1 MRPWATAAAVLVAGL
16 VITGTFAF
24 AAWRAYDDNEDRLLE
39 RRTREAAAVLDA
51 SAPGIESTLAVTASV
66 PRVVEEVVE
75 EVFRAILGSQV
86 GPEARFAS
94 GSVWVAGS
102 SSPALVLGEE
112 PALAD
117 LDAETI
123 EAFLERARAAEGM
136 AVLNLVD
143 ASPPRLGYGYA
154 ARPEAGGAVVYVE
167 QALPPSRLQVIQPGS
182 AFAGLDYA
190 IYIGDVDDREVL
202 LASTPDLP
210 LTGRV
215 AEEPIAFGDAT
226 LTLAMT
232 PTVELA
238 GNLLARL
245 PWIVLVVGTVISAGA
260 AALTER
266 LERRRAHAELLAL
279 ENARLF
285 GEQREASVLLQRS
298 LLPQALPDVPGLDVE
313 VRYEAGV
320 AGTEVGGD
328 WYDVMADEHRVVL
341 VIGDVSGR
349 GLPAASVM
357 ASVRHSI
364 RALAAQGDAVDEI
377 LAKVSRLDPVER
389 LGHFA
394 TVLCGAVDLRTGE
407 LTFACAGHPPPL
419 LISDDDAA
427 TWIDVP
433 PGPPIG
439 AVPTSSYRSV
449 TVARPAPGSTLLM
462 ITDGLFE
469 RRGESI
475 DVGLERLR
483 TVAAGGAGSLAALVD
498 HVVEEMTGGEAAD
511 DTALLAVRW
520 RS

>member
-1 MRPWATAAAVLVAGL
+1 MRPWASAVAVLLAGL
-16 VITGTFAF
+16 VITGAFAW
-24 AAWRAYDDNEDRLLE
+24 AAWRAYDDNESRLLE
-39 RRTREAAAVLDA
+39 RRTREAAAVLNA

-66 PRVVEEVVE
+66 PRIVEEAVA
-75 EVFRAILGSQV
+75 EVFRRTLGTQV

-94 GSVWVAGS
+94 GSVWLAGEIE
-102 SSPALVLGEE
+102 PALVLGED
-112 PALAD
+112 PGLAD
-117 LDAETI
+117 LDPGEI
-123 EAFLERARAAEGM
+123 EGFLERARAAEGM
-136 AVLNLVD
+136 AVLDLVD

-154 ARPEAGGAVVYVE
+154 ALPEAGGAVVYVE
-167 QALPPSRLQVIQPGS
+167 QALPESRLQVIQPDS

-190 IYIGDVDDREVL
+190 IYIGGPDDRSVL

-210 LTGRV
+210 LSGRV

-226 LTLAMT
+226 LTLVMA

-245 PWIVLVVGTVISAGA
+245 PWIVLGAGAVVSAGA

-285 GEQREASVLLQRS
+285 GEQRDASVLLQRS
-298 LLPQALPDVPGLDVE
+298 LLPQVLPEVAGLE
-313 VRYEAGV
+313 IAVRYEAGV

-328 WYDVMADEHRVVL
+328 WYDVMADEDRAVL

-394 TVLCGAVDLRTGE
+394 TVLCGAVDLRTGA

-419 LISDDDAA
+419 VVSGGDGS
-427 TWIDVP
+427 WIEVP

-439 AVPTSSYRSV
+439 AVSGATYQAVSL
-449 TVARPAPGSTLLM
+449 AAPAPGSTLLM
-462 ITDGLFE
+462 VTDGLFE

-475 DVGLERLR
+475 DIGLERLR
-483 TVAAGGAGSLAALVD
+483 EVAAGPAGSLSALVD

-520 RS
+520 RP